1 VAGDVVSTLRFLTA
15 GESHGPALV
24 GIIEGIPSGLAVDAE
39 MLLAQARRRKLGFGR
54 GNRQNIETDEVRITA
69 GVRRGVTIGSP
80 IALILENKDH
90 VRWAEIMRVDPPS
103 NGEPAARQVH
113 VPRPGHADRIGGIKY
128 DRDDLRDVL
137 ERASAR
143 ETAMRVAL
151 GTVARALLAE
161 LGVTIASRVV
171 RIGGAADASPW
182 RDVTPDEI
190 DASPVRALDADAAEA
205 MVREIEAAKA
215 AGDSLGGV
223 FEVVA
228 RGVPVALGSYAQWDR
243 RLEGEVAR
251 AFMSLNAIKGVE
263 IGLGFGAAA
272 VRGSEAHDEY
282 EPGGEALTRYRSNRA
297 GGIEGGMTTGQPIVV
312 RAAMKPIATL
322 MRPLDS
328 VDLRTGEATRA
339 HVERSDT
346 CAVPA
351 AAVIGE
357 SLLALVLADAVLE
370 KFGGDSIGE
379 LRERVQAWERTVRAR

>member
-1 VAGDVVSTLRFLTA
+1 MNLRFLTA
-15 GESHGPALV
+15 GESHGPALI
-24 GIIEGIPSGLAVDAE
+24 GIMEGIPSGLALDAE

-54 GNRQNIETDEVRITA
+54 GNRQAIETDEIRIVG
-69 GVRRGVTIGSP
+69 GVRRGITIGSP

-103 NGEPAARQVH
+103 DGEPAARQVH

-128 DRDDLRDVL
+128 ARDDLRDVL

-161 LGVTIASRVV
+161 LGITIASRVV
-171 RIGGAADASPW
+171 RIGGAVDDTPW
-182 RDVTPDEI
+182 RDVPPEEI
-190 DASPVRALDADAAEA
+190 DASPVRALDAAAAAA
-205 MVREIEAAKA
+205 MVREIEAAKE
-215 AGDSLGGV
+215 AGDSVGGV

-243 RLEGEVAR
+243 RLEGEVGR
-251 AFMSLNAIKGVE
+251 TFMALNAIKGVE

-272 VRGSEAHDEY
+272 RLGSQAHDEY
-282 EPGGEALTRYRSNRA
+282 EPGDGVRTRYRSNRA
-297 GGIEGGMTTGQPIVV
+297 GGIEGGMSTGQPIVV

-339 HVERSDT
+339 HIERSDT

-357 SLLALVLADAVLE
+357 SLLALALADAVLD
-370 KFGGDSIGE
+370 KFGGDSMDE
-379 LRERVQAWERTVRAR
+379 LRERVAAWERTVRAR

>member
-1 VAGDVVSTLRFLTA
+1 MSELRFLTA

-24 GIIEGIPSGLAVDAE
+24 GIIEGVPSGLALDAA
-39 MLLAQARRRKLGFGR
+39 LLLGQARRRKLGFGR
-54 GNRQNIETDEVRITA
+54 GNRQNIETDEVRIVA

-90 VRWAEIMRVDPPS
+90 VRWAEIMRIDPPDDDT
-103 NGEPAARQVH
+103 PPARQVH

-128 DRDDLRDVL
+128 GHDDLRNVL

-151 GTVARALLAE
+151 GTVARALLGE

-171 RIGGAADASPW
+171 RIGGAVDATPW
-182 RDVTPDEI
+182 RDVAPETIDE
-190 DASPVRALDADAAEA
+190 SPVRALDPVAAQA
-205 MVREIEAAKA
+205 MVAEIEAAKA

-228 RGVPVALGSYAQWDR
+228 HGVPVALGSYVQWDR

-251 AFMSLNAIKGVE
+251 TFMALNAIKGVE

-272 VRGSEAHDEY
+272 VRGSQAHDEY
-282 EPGGEALTRYRSNRA
+282 EPGDGVRTRYRSNRA

-322 MRPLDS
+322 MQPLDS
-328 VDLRTGEATRA
+328 VDLRTGEATKA
-339 HVERSDT
+339 HIERSDT

-357 SLLALVLADAVLE
+357 SLLALALASAVLE
-370 KFGGDSIGE
+370 KFGGDSIAE
-379 LRERVQAWERTVRAR
+379 LRERVEAWKRTARAR

>member
-1 VAGDVVSTLRFLTA
+1 MNLRFLTA
-15 GESHGPALV
+15 GESHGAALI
-24 GIIEGIPSGLAVDAE
+24 GIVEGIPSGLALDAG

-54 GNRQNIETDEVRITA
+54 GNRQNIETDEVRIVG
-69 GVRRGVTIGSP
+69 GVRRGFTIGSP

-103 NGEPAARQVH
+103 DGEPAARQVH

-128 DRDDLRDVL
+128 ARDDLRDVL

-161 LGVTIASRVV
+161 LGITIASRVV
-171 RIGGAADASPW
+171 RIGRAVDETPW
-182 RDVTPDEI
+182 RDVPSDEI
-190 DASPVRALDADAAEA
+190 DASPVRALDPAAAAA

-215 AGDSLGGV
+215 AGDSVGGV

-228 RGVPVALGSYAQWDR
+228 NGVPVALGSYAQWDR
-243 RLEGEVAR
+243 RLEGEVGR
-251 AFMSLNAIKGVE
+251 TFMTLNAIKGVE

-272 VRGSEAHDEY
+272 RPGSQAHDEY
-282 EPGGEALTRYRSNRA
+282 EPGDGARTRYRSNRA
-297 GGIEGGMTTGQPIVV
+297 GGIEGGMSTGQPIVV

-322 MRPLDS
+322 MQPLDS
-328 VDLRTGEATRA
+328 VDLRTGEATPA
-339 HVERSDT
+339 HIERSDT

-357 SLLALVLADAVLE
+357 SLLALALADAVLD
-370 KFGGDSIGE
+370 KFGGDSMDE
-379 LRERVQAWERTVRAR
+379 LHERVAAWERTVRAR

>member
-1 VAGDVVSTLRFLTA
+1 MNLRFLTA
-15 GESHGPALV
+15 GESHGPALI
-24 GIIEGIPSGLAVDAE
+24 GIMEGIPSGLALDAE

-54 GNRQNIETDEVRITA
+54 GNRQAIETDEIRIVG
-69 GVRRGVTIGSP
+69 GVRRGITIGSP

-103 NGEPAARQVH
+103 DGEPAARQVH

-128 DRDDLRDVL
+128 ARDDLRDVL

-161 LGVTIASRVV
+161 LGITIASRVV
-171 RIGGAADASPW
+171 RIGRAVDETPW
-182 RDVTPDEI
+182 RDVPSDEI
-190 DASPVRALDADAAEA
+190 DASPVRALDPAAAAA

-215 AGDSLGGV
+215 AGDSVGGV

-228 RGVPVALGSYAQWDR
+228 NGVPVALGSYAQWDR
-243 RLEGEVAR
+243 RLEGEVGR
-251 AFMSLNAIKGVE
+251 TFMALNAIKGVE

-272 VRGSEAHDEY
+272 RPGSQAHDEY
-282 EPGGEALTRYRSNRA
+282 EPGDGARTRYRSNRA
-297 GGIEGGMTTGQPIVV
+297 GGIEGGMSTGQPIVV

-322 MRPLDS
+322 MQPLDS
-328 VDLRTGEATRA
+328 VDLRTGEATPA
-339 HVERSDT
+339 HIERSDT

-357 SLLALVLADAVLE
+357 SLLALALADAVLD
-370 KFGGDSIGE
+370 KFGGDSMDE
-379 LRERVQAWERTVRAR
+379 LHERVAAWERTVRAR

>member
-1 VAGDVVSTLRFLTA
+1 MSELRFLTA

-24 GIIEGIPSGLAVDAE
+24 GIIEGIPSGLALDAE
-39 MLLAQARRRKLGFGR
+39 LLLGQARRRKLGFGR
-54 GNRQNIETDEVRITA
+54 GNRQNIETDEVRIVA

-90 VRWAEIMRVDPPS
+90 VRWAEIMRVEPPADDTPP
-103 NGEPAARQVH
+103 GRQVH
-113 VPRPGHADRIGGIKY
+113 VPRPGHADRVGGIKY
-128 DRDDLRDVL
+128 GHDDLRDVL

-151 GTVARALLAE
+151 GTVARTLLGA

-171 RIGGAADASPW
+171 RIGAD
-182 RDVTPDEI
+182 V
-190 DASPVRALDADAAEA
+190 
-205 MVREIEAAKA
+205 
-215 AGDSLGGV
+215 
-223 FEVVA
+223 
-228 RGVPVALGSYAQWDR
+228 QWDR

-251 AFMSLNAIKGVE
+251 TFIALNAIKGVE

-272 VRGSEAHDEY
+272 IRGSLAHDEY
-282 EPGGEALTRYRSNRA
+282 EPGDGVRTRYRSNRA

-322 MRPLDS
+322 MQPLDS
-328 VDLRTGEATRA
+328 VDLRTGEATPA
-339 HVERSDT
+339 HIERSDT

-357 SLLALVLADAVLE
+357 SLLALALASAVLE
-370 KFGGDSIGE
+370 KFGGDSLDE
-379 LRERVQAWERTVRAR
+379 LRERVRTWEQTVRDR

>member
-1 VAGDVVSTLRFLTA
+1 MSELRFLTA

-24 GIIEGIPSGLAVDAE
+24 GIIEGIPSGLALDAQV
-39 MLLAQARRRKLGFGR
+39 LLGQARRRKLGFGR
-54 GNRQNIETDEVRITA
+54 GNRQNIETDEVRIVA

-90 VRWAEIMRVDPPS
+90 VRWAEIMRVDPP
-103 NGEPAARQVH
+103 GDDAPPGRQVH

-128 DRDDLRDVL
+128 GHDDLRNVL

-151 GTVARALLAE
+151 GTVARALLGE

-171 RIGGAADASPW
+171 RIGGAVDATPW
-182 RDVTPDEI
+182 RDVAPETIDE
-190 DASPVRALDADAAEA
+190 SPVRALDPVAAQA
-205 MVREIEAAKA
+205 MVAEIEAAKA

-223 FEVVA
+223 FEAVA
-228 RGVPVALGSYAQWDR
+228 HGVPVALGSYVQWDR

-272 VRGSEAHDEY
+272 VRGSQAHDEY
-282 EPGGEALTRYRSNRA
+282 EPGDGVRTRYRTNRA
-297 GGIEGGMTTGQPIVV
+297 GGIEGGMTTGQPVVV
-312 RAAMKPIATL
+312 RVAMKPIATL
-322 MRPLDS
+322 MQPLDS
-328 VDLRTGEATRA
+328 VDLRTGEATKA
-339 HVERSDT
+339 HIERSDT

-357 SLLALVLADAVLE
+357 SLLALALASAVLD
-370 KFGGDSIGE
+370 KFGGDSLGE
-379 LRERVQAWERTVRAR
+379 LRERVEAWKRTVRDR

>member
-1 VAGDVVSTLRFLTA
+1 MSLRFLTA

-24 GIIEGIPSGLAVDAE
+24 GIIEGIPSGLALDAAT
-39 MLLAQARRRKLGFGR
+39 LLAQARRRKLGFGR
-54 GNRQNIETDEVRITA
+54 GNRQNIETDEIRIVG

-80 IALILENKDH
+80 IALYLENKDH
-90 VRWAEIMRVDPPS
+90 VRWSEIMRVDPPE
-103 NGEPAARQVH
+103 NDAPAARQVH

-128 DRDDLRDVL
+128 AREDLRDVL

-151 GTVARALLAE
+151 GTVARTLLAE

-171 RIGGAADASPW
+171 RIGRAVDETPW
-182 RDVTPDEI
+182 RDVPPDEI
-190 DASPVRALDADAAEA
+190 DASPVRALDGDAAAA
-205 MVREIEAAKA
+205 MVQEVERAKA

-243 RLEGEVAR
+243 RLEGEVAKT
-251 AFMSLNAIKGVE
+251 FMALNAIKGVE
-263 IGLGFGAAA
+263 IGLGFGAGA

-282 EPGGEALTRYRSNRA
+282 EPGGDTPTRYRSNRA
-297 GGIEGGMTTGQPIVV
+297 GGIEGGMSTGQPIVV

-322 MRPLDS
+322 MQPLDS

-357 SLLALVLADAVLE
+357 SLLALVLAEAVLE
-370 KFGGDSIGE
+370 KFGGDSLDE
-379 LRERVQAWERTVRAR
+379 LRERVTAWERTARAR